1 MSQVKVNI
9 NDRNYSIACD
19 DWQEAHLGKLGTYVD
34 QRATELKASVGNI
47 DDSRLLV
54 MVALL
59 IADELSDAYADL
71 EKKKSA
77 DRGHAQLADK
87 EDAISI
93 ALDILAERIER
104 IAETLEAE

>member
-1 MSQVKVNI
+1 MSQVNVNI

-19 DWQEAHLGKLGTYVD
+19 DGQEAHLGKLGAYVD

-59 IADELSDAYADL
+59 IADELSDAYSDL
-71 EKKKSA
+71 EKKKLA
-77 DRGHAQLADK
+77 DRGHA
-87 EDAISI
+87 
-93 ALDILAERIER
+93 
-104 IAETLEAE
+104 